1 MFAFT
6 SYLKKHNYSNQI
18 FRQTGYVH
26 SYICCVDFIWFRVKI
41 FHVCFLIF
49 HDKPSLYL
57 SNISC
62 CQNKHCKFD
71 WLTTS
76 LFISFLAFNFL
87 LIDHSIWLN
96 KNATYYT
103 YIYISEK
110 YFCSICMLV
119 ENQNNS
125 QLEECNY
132 GFLHLIDAKCLFAS
146 TIWYWHGW
154 YNLCEYG

>member
-62 CQNKHCKFD
+62 CQNTHCKFD

-76 LFISFLAFNFL
+76 LFISFLAFDFL
-87 LIDHSIWLN
+87 LIDHSIWSNDVNIDKLGKCGEIIIHIKYMN
-96 KNATYYT
+96 M
-103 YIYISEK
+103 YIWKILLQYM
-110 YFCSICMLV
+110 Y
-119 ENQNNS
+119 
-125 QLEECNY
+125 
-132 GFLHLIDAKCLFAS
+132 A
-146 TIWYWHGW
+146 GW
-154 YNLCEYG
+154 KSK

>member
-62 CQNKHCKFD
+62 CQNTHCKFD

-76 LFISFLAFNFL
+76 LFISFLAFDFL

-96 KNATYYT
+96 KNATYNYNT
-103 YIYISEK
+103 DIYIYLK
-110 YFCSICMLV
+110 
-119 ENQNNS
+119 NT
-125 QLEECNY
+125 
-132 GFLHLIDAKCLFAS
+132 FAVYVCWLKIKIIHNFKS
-146 TIWYWHGW
+146 VIMDSCIW
-154 YNLCEYG
+154 

>member
-76 LFISFLAFNFL
+76 LFISFLAFDFL
-87 LIDHSIWLN
+87 LIDHSIWSNDVNIDKLG
-96 KNATYYT
+96 KCGEIIIHIK
-103 YIYISEK
+103 YINMYIWK
-110 YFCSICMLV
+110 ILLQYM
-119 ENQNNS
+119 
-125 QLEECNY
+125 Y
-132 GFLHLIDAKCLFAS
+132 A
-146 TIWYWHGW
+146 GW
-154 YNLCEYG
+154 KSK